1 MIHFVGAGPGAPDLI
16 TVRGQR
22 LLEEADVIIYAG
34 SLVNPELLQAAGER
48 CRIYNSA
55 FMTLEEVI
63 KIMEDSDKEGLK
75 TVRLHTGDPSV
86 YGAIREQME
95 ELEKRGIPYDV
106 TPGVSSF
113 CGAAASLGM
122 EYTLP
127 GISQSVIL
135 TRMEGRTRVPEKE
148 SIESFSAHQ
157 ATMVLFLSSSII
169 GELAKKLVEGGYA
182 PRTPAAIVY
191 KATWPEEKVFVCTI
205 DTLEKTAAENGI
217 DRTALI
223 IVGEAVR
230 YNGAQ
235 SVTGNGGSES
245 PQSIKESGGMRS
257 RLYDADF
264 ETGYRSA
271 KPRDQLSE

>member
-16 TVRGQR
+16 TVRGQK
-22 LLEEADVIIYAG
+22 LLAEADIIIYAG
-34 SLVNPELLQAAGER
+34 SLVNPELLQTAGES

-55 FMTLEEVI
+55 YMTLEEVLRV
-63 KIMEDSDKEGLK
+63 MENSEKEGLT
-75 TVRLHTGDPSV
+75 TVRLHTGDPSI

-95 ELEKRGIPYDV
+95 ELEKRGIAYDV

-113 CGAAASLGM
+113 CGAAAALGM

-135 TRMEGRTRVPEKE
+135 TRMEGRTKVPEKE
-148 SIESFSAHQ
+148 SIESFAAHR
-157 ATMVLFLSSSII
+157 ATMVLFLSSSMI
-169 GELAKKLVEGGYA
+169 GELAEKLVEGGYA
-182 PRTPAAIVY
+182 PQTPAAIVY
-191 KATWPEEKVFVCTI
+191 KATWPEEKAFVCTI

-230 YNGAQ
+230 YNGLLAAE
-235 SVTGNGGSES
+235 SGNGGSL
-245 PQSIKESGGMRS
+245 QRGVMRS
-257 RLYDADF
+257 CLYSADF

-271 KPRDQLSE
+271 KPEE